1 MNRYVN
7 LQFVNSFHKAE
18 LKVKWNCRE
27 KGKTSE
33 MTKME
38 LESFA
43 KDPRT
48 ELLSG
53 EESLHHITVLKLNR
67 NVQKAKN

>member
-1 MNRYVN
+1 
-7 LQFVNSFHKAE
+7 
-18 LKVKWNCRE
+18 
-27 KGKTSE
+27 

-67 NVQKAKN
+67 NIQKAKNQFAKKFAIIVIVNYFR

>member
-27 KGKTSE
+27 KGK

-43 KDPRT
+43 KDRRT

-53 EESLHHITVLKLNR
+53 EESLSLHHITVLKLNR